1 MLHFLLV
8 MGLFLGDGSTGIT
21 ACYKVDCGFA
31 ASNAANTD
39 LT

>member
-1 MLHFLLV
+1 MVIKDDF
-8 MGLFLGDGSTGIT
+8 TGIT
-21 ACYKVDCGFA
+21 ACHKADCGFA